1 MARITGARLSLR
13 TTVQAVPA
21 TYRSPGARQY
31 GTHALDR
38 VQHKPEAYYDLIDK
52 EATLLGATAEL
63 GAISGTGTLTP
74 NP

>member
-1 MARITGARLSLR
+1 
-13 TTVQAVPA
+13 
-21 TYRSPGARQY
+21 
-31 GTHALDR
+31 